1 MVLEIGSHVTTMTE
15 IYTIMTKVHYRL
27 SNGAGSK
34 KEILVCGLV
43 PAHARCYGCRH
54 ICVCNI
60 PVLPCLSPTNSKAS
74 SRQQSTHVEDLTSM
88 ATPKAL
94 SEEFTAQLTC
104 SMSLYSMND

>member
-15 IYTIMTKVHYRL
+15 IYTIMTKVHYWL

-54 ICVCNI
+54 MCV
-60 PVLPCLSPTNSKAS
+60 
-74 SRQQSTHVEDLTSM
+74 
-88 ATPKAL
+88 
-94 SEEFTAQLTC
+94 
-104 SMSLYSMND
+104 